1 MSISIIVPQLGK
13 GTVEATIVKWLKQKG
28 EMVLT
33 GEPLLELETDKINLE
48 INAIRPGLLVHIEC
62 PDGKTV
68 RPGEVVGILEYESQ
82 VDSKFTPVAR
92 RIAEEKGLDLSSLSG
107 TGIGGRIRKEDVQK
121 AILLTSHNA
130 EPRTSDNISEITPLG
145 SKSKIKLENSEPVV
159 AEDKTTSQGILAK
172 LITEIHQTGT
182 VSTTFNEIDMST
194 AMMLRRKNRKLENFN
209 NDKLLDLI
217 SFFVKAVV
225 GALEEFPNLN
235 SEIRDG
241 NILKKK
247 DYDIG
252 ISIGGKNKDIRLV
265 LQNAAQ
271 MSFAKIDRKLRDYSM
286 PETKSFSP
294 TEIDKG
300 SFGITDMREYGSI
313 LSTPLLS
320 PSHVGIL
327 GLNQVDERPVV
338 INGEVVIKPMMY
350 TALSYDSRV
359 IEVREAV
366 QFLKR
371 VKSMVEIP
379 TGLLL
384 EV

>member
-145 SKSKIKLENSEPVV
+145 SKSKIKL
-159 AEDKTTSQGILAK
+159 
-172 LITEIHQTGT
+172 
-182 VSTTFNEIDMST
+182 
-194 AMMLRRKNRKLENFN
+194 
-209 NDKLLDLI
+209 
-217 SFFVKAVV
+217 
-225 GALEEFPNLN
+225 
-235 SEIRDG
+235 
-241 NILKKK
+241 
-247 DYDIG
+247 DI
-252 ISIGGKNKDIRLV
+252 K
-265 LQNAAQ
+265 
-271 MSFAKIDRKLRDYSM
+271 
-286 PETKSFSP
+286 
-294 TEIDKG
+294 
-300 SFGITDMREYGSI
+300 
-313 LSTPLLS
+313 
-320 PSHVGIL
+320 
-327 GLNQVDERPVV
+327 
-338 INGEVVIKPMMY
+338 
-350 TALSYDSRV
+350 
-359 IEVREAV
+359 
-366 QFLKR
+366 
-371 VKSMVEIP
+371 
-379 TGLLL
+379 
-384 EV
+384 